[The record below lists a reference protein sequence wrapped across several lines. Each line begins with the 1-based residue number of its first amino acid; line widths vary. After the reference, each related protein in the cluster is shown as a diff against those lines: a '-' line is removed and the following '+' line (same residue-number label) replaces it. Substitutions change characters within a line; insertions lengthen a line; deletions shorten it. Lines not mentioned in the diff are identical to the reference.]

1 MLTRQLCHGGGR
13 MEADLKLI
21 KINYLV
27 WESVLQIKWADV
39 PQCRTSPGG
48 LLSRAGSHRGCW
60 ALQEHHRAISA
71 WNTKMFVQLLWFLHT
86 TGATW
91 HAFTPELQCWAVP
104 HQEPS
109 QQRVGTQ
116 TCYFCTERLCHT
128 THYIKVSQ
136 LARPDL
142 IQAQQGW
149 VVGWWRSDSEKGA
162 RSCTGII

>member
-91 HAFTPELQCWAVP
+91 AAVLSCPTSGAIPTACRDTNLLFLHQKTVP
-104 HQEPS
+104 HDPLYKSVSAS
-109 QQRVGTQ
+109 QAWPHPGSARVG
-116 TCYFCTERLCHT
+116 CGLMKVRLREG
-128 THYIKVSQ
+128 S
-136 LARPDL
+136 
-142 IQAQQGW
+142 
-149 VVGWWRSDSEKGA
+149 
-162 RSCTGII
+162 